1 MAGKR
6 NGSGRYTRVM
16 GTGASTIVRLAT
28 AERRQYVCT
37 LRAAGATFKQIAD
50 QAIRDYSLEKLPKG
64 WDERYAYKDVK
75 AVLDKMYKEMY
86 IDMRGY
92 QQIQVQ
98 RYENVIRVHWPA
110 AMSGKDKG
118 ATELVLK
125 AMKDENRLLGLDQPQ
140 RVDIRVQQIDQRI
153 ERLMAELTSGP
164 EGATAGQLGTGG
176 SVEEDSIVEGT
187 ARHL

>member
-1 MAGKR
+1 
-6 NGSGRYTRVM
+6 M
-16 GTGASTIVRLAT
+16 GVGASTVVRLAT
-28 AERRQYVCT
+28 AERRQFVVA
-37 LRAAGATFKQIAD
+37 LRAAGATFQQISD
-50 QAIRDYSLEKLPKG
+50 QAIEQFGREKLPKG
-64 WDERYAYKDVK
+64 WDSRYAYKDVK

-98 RYENVIRVHWPA
+98 RYEGMIRTFWPS
-110 AMSGKDKG
+110 AMRRDKG
-118 ATELVLK
+118 SAELVLK

-153 ERLMAELTSGP
+153 ERLMAELTSGT
-164 EGATAGQLGTGG
+164 EGEAVSQLGAGG